1 MATQC
6 WTRLCHFIG
15 LPHVGYRTNEQVV
28 ASLGGMISI
37 LLILVVTSGLLGEQ
51 GALLIVP
58 SLGASAVLIFA
69 VPHSPM
75 TQPWAVLA
83 GHLISALIGVSCY
96 KLIPV
101 PMLAAAFAVGLAI
114 AGMHL
119 ARCIHPPGGATALT
133 AVIGGSTVHS
143 LGYFYAL
150 TPVAINCLI
159 ILIVGFLFNYAF
171 PWRRY
176 PASLMHYA
184 LPVRKPDTSPAI
196 LEAHIEEAMSR
207 LNVVVDINPL
217 ELGQIIEQSI
227 QISRAHATNLLPR
240 VMLGHVYCNDL
251 PGPQWSIRQIND
263 ERPSENPEFDL
274 VIYKI
279 IQGAGKG
286 RSGSCTRNEFAEWIG
301 SELSSSDSKSQLGA
315 HCR

>member
-1 MATQC
+1 MATRY
-6 WTRLCHFIG
+6 WTKFCHFIG
-15 LPHVGYRTNEQVV
+15 LPHVGYRANEQAV

-37 LLILVVTSGLLGEQ
+37 LLILVVTNGILGEH
-51 GALLIVP
+51 GVLLIVP

-75 TQPWAVLA
+75 TQPWAVLG

-114 AGMHL
+114 AGMHF

-150 TPVAINCLI
+150 APVAINCLI
-159 ILIVGFLFNYAF
+159 ILIVGYLFNYAF

-184 LPVRKPDTSPAI
+184 LPVRKPDNSPAI
-196 LEAHIEEAMSR
+196 SEAHIEEAMSR
-207 LNVVVDINPL
+207 LNVVVDINSL

-227 QISRAHATNLLPR
+227 QISREGGNKVMPR
-240 VMLGHVYCNDL
+240 VIRDHVYCNDL
-251 PGPQWSIRQIND
+251 PGPQWSIRQITD
-263 ERPSENPEFDL
+263 ERPSDNPEFDL
-274 VIYKI
+274 VIYKTI
-279 IQGAGKG
+279 EGAGKG
-286 RSGSCTRNEFAEWIG
+286 RSGSCTRDEFATWIG
-301 SELSSSDSKSQLGA
+301 SEIEP
-315 HCR
+315 R